1 MRKSIKKFFFILIP
15 IAIALLLAIPS
26 PALACTGMYVGKEL
40 TEDGNTIV
48 ARSDDTHPLNKIISM
63 EVVPRVE
70 NQPGRTITSKI
81 GYEYK
86 LPDTTYKY
94 FSTPR
99 DSSDDDGIY
108 GASCTNEHGLLIEAT
123 ITGYISP
130 QIDEMDPLL
139 DVGVGEDTLP
149 NIVAATCKTAREGV
163 ELIKEIMKEDGSSE
177 CNIAMLAD
185 QNETWYVEMYTGH
198 Q

>member
-1 MRKSIKKFFFILIP
+1 MRKSIKKFFYISIP
-15 IAIALLLAIPS
+15 IAIALLLAVPS

-63 EVVPRVE
+63 EIVPRVE

-81 GYEYK
+81 GYVYK

-99 DSSDDDGIY
+99 DSSTDDGIY
-108 GASCTNEHGLLIEAT
+108 GASCTNEYGLLIEAT
-123 ITGYISP
+123 VTGYISP
-130 QIDEMDPLL
+130 QIEEMDPRL

-163 ELIKEIMKEDGSSE
+163 ERIKEIMEDDGSCE

-185 QNETWYVEMYTGH
+185 QNET
-198 Q
+198 